1 MLANSAD
8 PILAIVAIGMGVAF
22 VAADPKSPTSRALAV
37 ALGFL
42 GVGALF
48 NVARD
53 SAMLPASELT
63 WSRAYSIDDTLI
75 TVSLI
80 EWVLRVA
87 RTELQDASRVE
98 RRFRISQFLAIL
110 YGVLGVTL
118 PKLRNDVFMSARV
131 LDRLSTPA
139 YYLFAVPLFLSVG
152 IAIVTVGQVLN
163 SRRDSLE
170 RVRLNAMGLA
180 TPFLMTGFFAP
191 RWSPVGTAIG
201 EMIFLIGAVRYHVMQ
216 GQRAQ
221 FIGRF
226 LSPEVGRLVRERGL
240 AAATQQNRVELS
252 VVACDLRGFT
262 SFSDASAPEEVM
274 QLTRDYYAAVSDVV
288 TEFGGTI
295 ESFAGDGI
303 VSLIGAPLFFE
314 DHAHRAV
321 GMALK
326 IIDRVTAMLSSWR
339 KSGQPLGIGVGIS
352 SGYVTVGV
360 LGGEARLEYVAVG
373 PAVNLA
379 ARLCNRAESGQ
390 ALTDQ
395 RTVAILDHD
404 GDGARAY
411 RFERL
416 ESAELKGFARQ
427 VTIFAIS
434 ADTNAGSEK
443 PSISRS

>member
-1 MLANSAD
+1 
-8 PILAIVAIGMGVAF
+8 
-22 VAADPKSPTSRALAV
+22 
-37 ALGFL
+37 
-42 GVGALF
+42 
-48 NVARD
+48 
-53 SAMLPASELT
+53 
-63 WSRAYSIDDTLI
+63 
-75 TVSLI
+75 
-80 EWVLRVA
+80 
-87 RTELQDASRVE
+87 
-98 RRFRISQFLAIL
+98 
-110 YGVLGVTL
+110 
-118 PKLRNDVFMSARV
+118 
-131 LDRLSTPA
+131 
-139 YYLFAVPLFLSVG
+139 VPLLLSVG
-152 IAIVTVGQVLN
+152 IALVTVGQVLN

-180 TPFLMTGFFAP
+180 TPFLMTAYVAP
-191 RWSPVGTAIG
+191 RWRPVGTAIG

-221 FIGRF
+221 FMGRF

-240 AAATQQNRVELS
+240 AAATQQSRVELS

-288 TEFGGTI
+288 MEFGGTI

-303 VSLIGAPLFFE
+303 VSLIGAPLFYE

-360 LGGEARLEYVAVG
+360 LGGAARLEYVAVG

-390 ALTDQ
+390 ALTDH

-404 GDGARAY
+404 GNGTRPY
-411 RFERL
+411 RFERV
-416 ESAELKGFARQ
+416 ESAELKGFARP
-427 VTIFAIS
+427 VTIFAINS
-434 ADTNAGSEK
+434 GATA
-443 PSISRS
+443 R